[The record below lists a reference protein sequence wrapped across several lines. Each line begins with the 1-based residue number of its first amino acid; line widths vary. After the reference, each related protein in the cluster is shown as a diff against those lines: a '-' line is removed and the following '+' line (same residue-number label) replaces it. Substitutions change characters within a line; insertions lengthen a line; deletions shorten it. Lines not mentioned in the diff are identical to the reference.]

1 MKYLAIGKRTFASGS
16 CLEVTE
22 ESHKTS
28 VLYAEEHFHFL
39 VCHIQYLGIF
49 FMEITLNE
57 ELFCLPLLLPICY
70 CN

>member
-1 MKYLAIGKRTFASGS
+1 MKYLAIGKRTFCLRHLSGS
-16 CLEVTE
+16 PE